1 MHKVINYL
9 EPFLIESNILPMNE
23 KKRKK
28 TGIARLLE
36 IAGRRRG
43 LLFVSGFLAVVHA
56 VLSLVPYI
64 LMFYIIREL
73 TKETVDFTLT
83 RTYIVYAV
91 IAAIIS
97 MALLF
102 LSGILSHI
110 AAFNILYELRKFIAE
125 KVGKMPMGYL
135 NNHNSG
141 ALKKI
146 LSDDVERIESFIAHQ
161 IPDFVKGIA
170 LPIITIVYLFSQD
183 WRLAAI
189 SFVPLLV
196 LAIMLPKMY
205 GGRNKQLIKD
215 YHQSLEDMNA
225 GIVEYVRA
233 MPVMKIF
240 GQSAETFDKYGNTV
254 KCFNNF
260 VAEWVKSSTP
270 GFAVFMSFTSNAM
283 LPVLALGLYLYFQNG
298 VTLATL
304 LLFLILGTGYI
315 KPLFVL
321 SNMGM
326 QLSIINRGVE
336 QIDELLGQNDLEENT
351 VIQKPENYNIEFQDV
366 SFAYQDKNWVLNNI
380 NFEIKEKT
388 ITALVG
394 PSGAGKSTVG
404 QLLSRFW
411 DVNNGGIYIGGK
423 DIREYP
429 TEQLMQMVSFVFQD
443 SFMFQ
448 QSMYDNIKMGMNKTR
463 EEVEKAAKAAQIHD
477 LILSLPNGYDTLF
490 GQSGV
495 HLSGGEQQRFQL
507 ARAILKD
514 APILILDE
522 ATAFADPE
530 NEYKIQQAFRELI
543 KDKTVLIIA
552 HRLSTITDAD
562 QILLFD
568 KGKLSAKGKHNE
580 LLVQSELY
588 QRMWNAH
595 IRAKEFV
602 I

>member
-1 MHKVINYL
+1 M
-9 EPFLIESNILPMNE
+9 SDQT
-23 KKRKK
+23 KKKN
-28 TGIARLLE
+28 GIIRLLE
-36 IAGRRRG
+36 IAGKRKL
-43 LLFVSGFLAVVHA
+43 LLFISGVFSISHA
-56 VLSLVPYI
+56 ILSLVPYV
-64 LMFYIIREL
+64 LVFYIIKEL
-73 TKETVDFTLT
+73 TNEIVDFKIA
-83 RTYIVYAV
+83 RTYIVYAI
-91 IAAIIS
+91 IAAILS
-97 MALLF
+97 MLLLF
-102 LSGILSHI
+102 ISGILSHI
-110 AAFNILYELRKFIAE
+110 AAFNILYELRKQILE
-125 KVGKMPMGYL
+125 KVGKLPMGYL
-135 NNHNSG
+135 NNRNSG

-161 IPDFVKGIA
+161 IPDFVKAVA
-170 LPIITIVYLFSQD
+170 LPILTITYLFSQD

-189 SFVPLLV
+189 SFIPLLILVV
-196 LAIMLPKMY
+196 LLPKMY
-205 GGRNKQLIKD
+205 GGRNKQLIIE

-254 KCFNNF
+254 KRFNGF
-260 VAEWVKSSTP
+260 VSKWVNSSTP
-270 GFAVFMSFTSNAM
+270 AFAVFMSFTSNAM

-298 VTLATL
+298 VTLPTL

-336 QIDELLGQNDLEENT
+336 QIDALLLQEDLKENPLRQNPTHFD
-351 VIQKPENYNIEFQDV
+351 IEFSEV
-366 SFAYQDKNWVLNNI
+366 SFSYEKKNNVLEDI
-380 NFEIKEKT
+380 NFNIKEKT

-394 PSGAGKSTVG
+394 PSGAGKSTIG

-411 DVNNGGIYIGGK
+411 DVNEGNIYIGGINIQ
-423 DIREYP
+423 DYP
-429 TEQLMQMVSFVFQD
+429 NEQLMELVSFVFQD

-448 QSMYDNIKMGMNKTR
+448 QNMYDNIYMGMNKSR
-463 EEVEKAAKAAQIHD
+463 KEVEQAAKAAQIHD
-477 LILSLPNGYDTLF
+477 FILNLPNGYDTLF

-530 NEYKIQQAFRELI
+530 NEYKIQQAFSQLI
-543 KDKTVLIIA
+543 KNKTVLIIA

-562 QILLFD
+562 QILVFD
-568 KGKLSAKGKHNE
+568 KGNLSAKGKHNE
-580 LLVQSELY
+580 LLTKSELY
-588 QRMWNAH
+588 ERMWNAH
-595 IRAKEFV
+595 MRAKEF
-602 I
+602 II